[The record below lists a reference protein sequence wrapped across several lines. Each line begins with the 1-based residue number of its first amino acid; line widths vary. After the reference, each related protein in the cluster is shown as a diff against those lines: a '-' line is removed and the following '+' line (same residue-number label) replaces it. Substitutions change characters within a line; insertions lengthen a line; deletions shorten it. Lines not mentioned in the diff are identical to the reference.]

1 MAVIKKVGRRN
12 LLQPHSE
19 YIFTKRSLFVLL
31 AKITKHPQWKV
42 RAERRL
48 MFGQD
53 DESVIDDKRYIVP
66 LLYAKVQTNAFLP
79 FISSAKVCWN
89 EKGWTIGPS
98 HFNYNTFL
106 TSS

>member
-1 MAVIKKVGRRN
+1 MNGSTVIKKLGRRN

-42 RAERRL
+42 RAGRRL

-53 DESVIDDKRYIVP
+53 DESVIDDKRYIV
-66 LLYAKVQTNAFLP
+66 LDLIKNHIVQRYDLDWFFIFRSLP
-79 FISSAKVCWN
+79 
-89 EKGWTIGPS
+89 
-98 HFNYNTFL
+98 
-106 TSS
+106 

>member
-53 DESVIDDKRYIVP
+53 DESIIDDKRYIV
-66 LLYAKVQTNAFLP
+66 LDLIKNHIVQRYDLDWLFLFRSLP
-79 FISSAKVCWN
+79 
-89 EKGWTIGPS
+89 
-98 HFNYNTFL
+98 
-106 TSS
+106 